1 MAVRVCR
8 GQVEYRCGYVK
19 RQNVARSRAVD
30 RREGGGDHRQG
41 HGQDRKSVRSKQGS
55 WTGRKGGREGEGEP
69 PKGKKPFS
77 VWVAW
82 DLKGRKELAKQ
93 IGCTAQRMPIG
104 LPGMAMGSAEAKEWF
119 PGFEASATHEGTS
132 HSTWGRA
139 GRVRGDATGRSTLDL
154 RWDRWVA
161 RVTLLW
167 VEESMTI
174 EGRASVRGIPI
185 RSTNARFAFDFW
197 ADQQQSDDRTP
208 FQPLLVIMI

>member
-1 MAVRVCR
+1 MPVAVRVCR

-30 RREGGGDHRQG
+30 RREGEGITGKGTARIE
-41 HGQDRKSVRSKQGS
+41 RK
-55 WTGRKGGREGEGEP
+55 RKGGREGEGEP
-69 PKGKKPFS
+69 PKERKPFS

-82 DLKGRKELAKQ
+82 DLKWKRARPKQ

-104 LPGMAMGSAEAKEWF
+104 PLGMAMGSAEPKEWF
-119 PGFEASATHEGTS
+119 PATHEGTS
-132 HSTWGRA
+132 HSTWSRA

-161 RVTLLW
+161 RVTLL
-167 VEESMTI
+167 
-174 EGRASVRGIPI
+174 
-185 RSTNARFAFDFW
+185 FAFDFW